1 VHYRRALNALSLAGA
16 LAALDEAHAATPQE
30 KALAESLYK
39 EGKAMLATD
48 LAGGCA
54 RLEES
59 QRLDP
64 QGGTALNLADCQEK
78 LGRLATAFGTYQIA
92 EELARQRNNA
102 ARVALIKKKLAALE
116 PRLPKLTLSPN
127 APLPEG
133 AVITLDGIAL
143 SPIAMSTELAVD
155 PGEHVAIV
163 TAPDFEERRATITL
177 EESERKTL
185 SLEPLSRKPPP
196 RPPPP
201 PPPPPVEWTLPTIA
215 LAGGLTVVA
224 SVAGIITGVR
234 ALSLGETVQAEC
246 PDRACSPAGLTA
258 LEDGRTFAT
267 ASNVTFAIAG
277 ALAATTVVVSVV
289 HLVSD
294 DAATSAPAVGAWVD
308 GDGAAVAAFFRF

>member
-1 VHYRRALNALSLAGA
+1 MYVRRALIAFALGLASA
-16 LAALDEAHAATPQE
+16 TLDGEAYAATPQE

-39 EGKAMLATD
+39 EGKALLATD

-78 LGRLATAFGTYQIA
+78 LGRLATAFGTYQTA
-92 EELARQRNNA
+92 QELAQRNNA

-116 PRLPKLTLSPN
+116 PKLPKLTLALK
-127 APLPEG
+127 APLPAG

-143 SPIAMSTELAVD
+143 STVAIGTELAVD
-155 PGEHVAIV
+155 PGDHVVLV
-163 TAPDFEERRATITL
+163 TAPDHDELRATTTL
-177 EESERKTL
+177 AIAERKTL
-185 SLEPLSRKPPP
+185 SLEPLTR

-201 PPPPPVEWTLPTIA
+201 PPPAPPLRWTIPAMA
-215 LAGGLTVVA
+215 LAGGLTGVA

-234 ALSLGETVQAEC
+234 ALALGERVQEEC
-246 PDRACSPAGLTA
+246 PERACSPTGLAT
-258 LEDGRTFAT
+258 LEDARTFAT

-277 ALAATTVVVSVV
+277 ALAATTIAVLVV
-289 HLVSD
+289 HVLSDEPPPAGAPLVGVWVD
-294 DAATSAPAVGAWVD
+294 GTGAAVGATL
-308 GDGAAVAAFFRF
+308 RF